1 VIITITSQGGL
12 ELREPNDFKGFKILV
27 ERKNASAADIAN
39 TLKGVATVDPDGKS
53 AWVSQ
58 ESLKR
63 WKGQAQ
69 PAEWVASF
77 DKMVESVKRFG
88 WVDDAQGTVRAHIE
102 IGG

>member
-1 VIITITSQGGL
+1 MIITITAQGSL

-27 ERKNASAADIAN
+27 ERQGASAAEITSA
-39 TLKGVATVDPDGKS
+39 LKGVAAVDPDGKT

-58 ESLKR
+58 DSLKR
-63 WKGQAQ
+63 WQGKPQ

-88 WVDDAQGTVRAHIE
+88 WVNDEQGTVRAHIE